1 MPLRGKYEVK
11 LGRSFVEPP
20 QSTFM
25 TMRCDF
31 LPASVDK
38 NQAGTISI
46 TNDKEVGIRLPSV
59 NGTEPNSTLFK
70 GNIRPVHKECLL
82 IYNKNTGELILERI
96 SKAAQLKKVRDDQA
110 SKKAESHQSLAATG
124 AGASAVDHHSSIAN
138 QRAKPRTMSES
149 SSDEPTPRGKEAT
162 SQMPTSKSKRSPA
175 LPSPVQQFVP
185 TKTSTLSLPS
195 SVSSDSDSHR
205 AVSPDRSSL
214 SSLGSL
220 DLPDAP
226 LSSRKGGVSSVS
238 PSKTGKQAQSAGS
251 ANSAKSNSF
260 SLHRDII
267 ENDLHL
273 SESDDSDEC

>member
-1 MPLRGKYEVK
+1 MK
-11 LGRSFVEPP
+11 LGRSFVDPP

-38 NQAGTISI
+38 NQPGTISI

-59 NGTEPNSTLFK
+59 SGAEPNSTLFK

-96 SKAAQLKKVRDDQA
+96 SKAAQLKKIRDDRG
-110 SKKAESHQSLAATG
+110 SKKTESFQSVSAPG
-124 AGASAVDHHSSIAN
+124 AGASTADHHSAITN
-138 QRAKPRTMSES
+138 QRSKPRTMSES
-149 SSDEPTPRGKEAT
+149 SSDEPSPRGKEGTGQLTA
-162 SQMPTSKSKRSPA
+162 SKSRRSPA
-175 LPSPVQQFVP
+175 LHSPMQQFVP
-185 TKTSTLSLPS
+185 TKTSTLSSPS
-195 SVSSDSDSHR
+195 SASSDSDSR
-205 AVSPDRSSL
+205 GAVSPDRSSL

-226 LSSRKGGVSSVS
+226 LASRKGGVNSVS
-238 PSKTGKQAQSAGS
+238 PSKTGKQVHSAGS
-251 ANSAKSNSF
+251 DNNAKSNSL
-260 SLHRDII
+260 SLHRDLI